1 MKRGEPFISP
11 LFFMSVHGK
20 GGNMKQKIIFG
31 CIFLLGLG
39 IFLYPTVS
47 NWLATRTHYSQVS
60 SYDKKVKSLQKKEL
74 ARRGKEADAYNKQ
87 VQYLNQAF
95 SDPFAEKEKQDGKS
109 YADALNL
116 GDVMGYV
123 EIPNIK
129 VKLPIY
135 PGTSEEVLSRGV
147 GHLDKSSLPVGE
159 KGTHTVLTGHRGL
172 PSAVLFTD
180 LDKIKESDVFYIH
193 SLDKVLAYRVDQIK
207 VVLPSETEDLLV
219 VNDQDYATL
228 LTCTPY
234 GVNTHRLLVRGH
246 RIPYEPKEKEKAIN
260 SAPSMLEDWKVI
272 VSIFAILVVILLF
285 ILMKRRMKK
294 VGKQV

>member
-1 MKRGEPFISP
+1 MKR
-11 LFFMSVHGK
+11 
-20 GGNMKQKIIFG
+20 KIIFG
-31 CIFLLGLG
+31 CIFLLGLS
-39 IFLYPTVS
+39 IFLYPTIS

-60 SYDKKVKSLQKKEL
+60 SYDKKIKSLQKKEL
-74 ARRGKEADAYNKQ
+74 ERREKEAEDYNKQ
-87 VQYLNQAF
+87 VQHSSQTF
-95 SDPFAEKEKQDGKS
+95 SDPFAEKKKNDGKS
-109 YADALNL
+109 YADALNI

-123 EIPNIK
+123 EVPKIK

-147 GHLDKSSLPVGE
+147 GHLDKSSLPVGG

-172 PSAVLFTD
+172 PSALLFTD

-193 SLDKVLAYRVDQIK
+193 SLDKVLAYQVDQIK
-207 VVLPSETEDLLV
+207 VVLPSETEDLLI

-246 RIPYEPKEKEKAIN
+246 SIPYEPKEKEKAVA
-260 SAPSMLEDWKVI
+260 SAPSMLEDWKI
-272 VSIFAILVVILLF
+272 IASISAVLVVLLLL
-285 ILMKRRMKK
+285 ILMKRRKK
-294 VGKQV
+294 KIGKQI

>member
-1 MKRGEPFISP
+1 MKR
-11 LFFMSVHGK
+11 
-20 GGNMKQKIIFG
+20 NIIFG
-31 CIFLLGLG
+31 CIFILGLG
-39 IFLYPTVS
+39 IFLYPTIS

-60 SYDKKVKSLQKKEL
+60 SYDKKVKALQKEEIE
-74 ARRGKEADAYNKQ
+74 RREKEADAYNKQ
-87 VQYLNQAF
+87 VQHSNQTFA
-95 SDPFAEKEKQDGKS
+95 DPFAEKEKTVGKS
-109 YADALNL
+109 YADALNI

-123 EIPNIK
+123 EIPKIK

-147 GHLDKSSLPVGE
+147 GHLDKSSLPVGG

-172 PSAVLFTD
+172 PSALLFTD

-193 SLDKVLAYRVDQIK
+193 SLDKVLAYQVDQIK
-207 VVLPSETEDLLV
+207 VVLPSETEDLLI

-246 RIPYEPKEKEKAIN
+246 SIPYEPKEKEKVVA
-260 SAPSMLEDWKVI
+260 SAPSVLEDWKMIASI
-272 VSIFAILVVILLF
+272 VAVLVAVILLVL
-285 ILMKRRMKK
+285 IKIRKK
-294 VGKQV
+294 KQTS